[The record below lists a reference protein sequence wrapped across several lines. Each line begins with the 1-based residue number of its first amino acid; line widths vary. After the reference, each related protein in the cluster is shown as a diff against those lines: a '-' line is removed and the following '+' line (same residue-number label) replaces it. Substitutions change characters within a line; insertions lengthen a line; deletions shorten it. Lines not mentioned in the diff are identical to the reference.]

1 VRVNKLAVVAF
12 GLGVSLSGPAIAQ
25 QRAPSPRPAASPAAP
40 AAAPAAAPPTFAA
53 PATSP
58 GYVIGRGDVLKI
70 NVWKE
75 PDLTLEATVRLDG
88 MITVPLVGDVQA
100 AGRVPS
106 QLATALVAGLARFV
120 ENPRVTV
127 GVEKA
132 YSARIYVVGEAVR
145 PGEFPLAGGMTVL
158 KALAL
163 AGGFKEFAKR
173 EDIIIVRE
181 DRSVIQ
187 FNYRRV
193 AEGKDV
199 AQNVLLAPGDTII
212 VP

>member
-1 VRVNKLAVVAF
+1 MNRLAVVAL
-12 GLGVSLSGPAIAQ
+12 GLSVSVSGPAIAQ
-25 QRAPSPRPAASPAAP
+25 QPAASPRPSAAP
-40 AAAPAAAPPTFAA
+40 A
-53 PATSP
+53 
-58 GYVIGRGDVLKI
+58 GYLIGRGDVLRI

-75 PDLTLEATVRLDG
+75 PDLTLDATVRLDG
-88 MITVPLVGDVQA
+88 MITVPLIGDVQA

-106 QLATALVAGLARFV
+106 QLAAALVAGLTRFV
-120 ENPRVTV
+120 ESPRVTV
-127 GVEKA
+127 GVMQA
-132 YSARIYVVGEAVR
+132 NSARIYVVGEAVR
-145 PGEFPLAGGMTVL
+145 PGEFLLSGGMTVL

-173 EDIIIVRE
+173 ESIIIVRE
-181 DRSVIQ
+181 DRTVVQ

>member
-1 VRVNKLAVVAF
+1 MTRLAFAAF
-12 GLGVSLSGPAIAQ
+12 GLAVSVSVSVSAPAFGQ
-25 QRAPSPRPAASPAAP
+25 QPKSPPVSPSPS
-40 AAAPAAAPPTFAA
+40 
-53 PATSP
+53 
-58 GYVIGRGDVLKI
+58 GYVIGRGDVLRI

-75 PDLTLEATVRLDG
+75 PDLTQEATVRLDG
-88 MITVPLVGDVQA
+88 MITVPLIGDVQA

-106 QLATALVAGLARFV
+106 QLAAALDAGFARFV
-120 ENPRVTV
+120 ESPRVTV
-127 GVEKA
+127 GVVQA
-132 YSARIYVVGEAVR
+132 NARLYVMGEVVR
-145 PGEFPLAGGMTVL
+145 PGEFVLTGDMTVL

-173 EDIIIVRE
+173 DDIIILRE
-181 DRSVIQ
+181 DRTVLP